1 MKNSF
6 VKYILCQKIKVA
18 VSREEWYDIMYD
30 TRKDFLINFA
40 KELKKKDPTIVLSL
54 REVVETEIDIDD

>member
-6 VKYILCQKIKVA
+6 VKYILCQKIKAA